1 MIISHS
7 PVCHWEQLAFGS
19 LLVWVQASSHHI
31 SESQMLIRTLRV
43 IASIAALSIAGCTT
57 PPAPKT
63 ISETVAEYPE
73 LSTLKKLINDAGLTE
88 TLKETGPYT
97 LFAPTNDAFKA
108 VPAKTLDGLAKDRAA
123 LISMMSY
130 HVIQGKIETT
140 EFKEGPTKTVQ
151 GASVDLYRAGPYVT
165 VGEAMVTMA
174 GVDASNGVVQVIDRV
189 LIPPTKK

>member
-1 MIISHS
+1 
-7 PVCHWEQLAFGS
+7 
-19 LLVWVQASSHHI
+19 
-31 SESQMLIRTLRV
+31 MLIRKRQFL
-43 IASIAALSIAGCTT
+43 ACIAALTLAGCAT

-63 ISETVAEYPE
+63 ISETLAEFPQ
-73 LSTLKKLINDAGLTE
+73 LSTMRKLVNDAGLTG
-88 TLKETGPYT
+88 TLNETGPYT

-130 HVIQGKIETT
+130 HVLQGKIETT

-151 GASVDLYRAGPYVT
+151 GASLELYRAGPYVT

-174 GVDASNGVVQVIDRV
+174 DVEASNGVVQVIDRV

>member
-1 MIISHS
+1 
-7 PVCHWEQLAFGS
+7 
-19 LLVWVQASSHHI
+19 
-31 SESQMLIRTLRV
+31 MLNCKRQFL
-43 IASIAALSIAGCTT
+43 ASIAALILAGCAT

-63 ISETVAEYPE
+63 ISETLAEFPQ
-73 LSTLKKLINDAGLTE
+73 LSTMRKLVNDAGLTG
-88 TLKETGPYT
+88 TLTETGPYT

-123 LISMMSY
+123 LISLMSY
-130 HVIQGKIETT
+130 HVLQGKIETT

-174 GVDASNGVVQVIDRV
+174 DVDASNGVVQVIDRV